1 MALSEF
7 RYNRRR
13 KHYAYLFKSVGP
25 LRKCVIFSTKPT
37 RTWRGKVK
45 KNYRLFKHP
54 NPNCAKTVYVIPKI
68 YFDHISSFYSDSLNW
83 SFDKNDKRI
92 IKRIIKGKQM

>member
-25 LRKCVIFSTKPT
+25 FRKCIIFSTKPT
-37 RTWRGKVK
+37 RNWREKIK
-45 KNYRLFKHP
+45 NNYRLSKHP
-54 NPNCAKTVYVIPKI
+54 NPNCAKAVYVIPKI
-68 YFDHISSFYSDSLNW
+68 YIDHISSFYTNSLNW
-83 SFDKNDKRI
+83 NFDKNDKRI
-92 IKRIIKGKQM
+92 IKRIIKGKQI